1 MTLKISW
8 KFIKKHTA
16 EQYSFL
22 VNDTTLQSDNLSRFT
37 KNLLKLIYNKSWQLV
52 TRLKMKN
59 KYTID
64 RKAAKI
70 SVISSDNIDK
80 YKNLTGEEILPFNE
94 NQVIEQAEFIYSA
107 LRKSM

>member
-8 KFIKKHTA
+8 KFIKEHTA
-16 EQYSFL
+16 EPYSFL
-22 VNDTTLQSDNLSRFT
+22 VNDRTLQSDNLSRFT

-64 RKAAKI
+64 RKAVKI

-107 LRKSM
+107 LGKSM